1 MEGNLKRVMTLVRRR
16 RSVRTFDG
24 NPLREEDAAKILEFA
39 RREKNPYGIPID
51 WQMLSA
57 DKDGLTTSVI
67 IGADT
72 FFTGKMHP
80 VEHAEEAFG
89 YALERIVLYA
99 QSMGIGSTWI
109 AGTMDRPAFERA
121 IGLAEDEVMPCVT
134 PLGYPAE
141 KMSLREGMMRKG
153 VKADSRLSFDQL
165 FFEGSFD
172 SPLQYGAAGD
182 FSDLLEIVRWAPSAV
197 NKQPCRLQPFAD
209 LFRAFDDFF
218 FPLVVLCI
226 QLVNIEAVLPAHG
239 AYNRFVINMK
249 GYPVMAGHFLRQ
261 RFRMSL
267 LYFVQ
272 MAGAVDDSV
281 EADSVTSEQAS
292 YIALRPEGGGI
303 DPHLVAHLL
312 QGADQFRRAPAQSFF
327 IKIAQGKGQR
337 RLCQMCSGIY
347 EQDLVQIK
355 GDPHLRLFAFHFS
368 QSSL

>member
-57 DKDGLTTSVI
+57 DKDGLTTPVI

-153 VKADSRLSFDQL
+153 VKADSRLPFDQL
-165 FFEGSFD
+165 FFEGSFER
-172 SPLQYGAAGD
+172 PLQYGADGD

-197 NKQPCRLQPFAD
+197 NKQPWR
-209 LFRAFDDFF
+209 
-218 FPLVVLCI
+218 LVVD
-226 QLVNIEAVLPAHG
+226 QE
-239 AYNRFVINMK
+239 NRQIHLFEK
-249 GYPVMAGHFLRQ
+249 QSRGYVSATGWDLQ
-261 RFRMSL
+261 K
-267 LYFVQ
+267 
-272 MAGAVDDSV
+272 VDMG
-281 EADSVTSEQAS
+281 
-292 YIALRPEGGGI
+292 IALCHLMLGLKEMGYEPAVEVADPGI
-303 DPHLVAHLL
+303 T
-312 QGADQFRRAPAQSFF
+312 AP
-327 IKIAQGKGQR
+327 
-337 RLCQMCSGIY
+337 
-347 EQDLVQIK
+347 QDTKYVVTC
-355 GDPHLRLFAFHFS
+355 RW
-368 QSSL
+368 